1 MFHQFIVGLAGAGLI
16 YWIAQ
21 RLAPLNMK
29 LILVRNQSMGRC
41 ARSKSLG
48 TRRR

>member
-1 MFHQFIVGLAGAGLI
+1 MFYQFIVGLAGAGLI

-29 LILVRNQSMGRC
+29 LILVRNQLMGRC
-41 ARSKSLG
+41 ARSKSHG